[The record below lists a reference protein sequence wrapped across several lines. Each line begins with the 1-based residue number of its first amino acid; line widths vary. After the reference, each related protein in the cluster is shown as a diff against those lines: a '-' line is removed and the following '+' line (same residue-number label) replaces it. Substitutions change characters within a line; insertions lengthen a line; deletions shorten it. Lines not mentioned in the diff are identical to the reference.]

1 MTIRFATLIIA
12 SLLVAFTAAAHAKVS
27 PGLETRGQSRDQM
40 LQQLINQPQGG
51 NTCEV
56 GQVRG
61 FGDVGKVAI
70 GLTLG
75 GKRNDSCPIPA
86 PSPNPFGNVASL

>member
-1 MTIRFATLIIA
+1 MSIRFATLIIA
-12 SLLVAFTAAAHAKVS
+12 SLLVAFTAAAQAKVS
-27 PGLETRGQSRDQM
+27 PGFETRGQSRDQM

-61 FGDVGKVAI
+61 FGDIGKVAVGTI
-70 GLTLG
+70 LG

-86 PSPNPFGNVASL
+86 PSPNPFGNVALL